1 MYQKRRLCK
10 YLSPN
15 IIRNMLCQGTRQELP
30 LLRRTVVFM
39 PAAVALPAWGIAP
52 TRGTLRPWYVVS
64 LPPVFAA
71 EESTAI
77 AVANE
82 STHRPSAT
90 LAPAERLMHW
100 SRRVLGLVVKYQ
112 QNPLRAAR
120 SLAYVNVA
128 MHDAWFHATRLQPAD
143 PAFTEIAVHR
153 AASLVAEQL
162 YANETPGQF
171 EAQFAVLTAALRVP
185 PSQRQRASRVGQ
197 HVADA
202 LIARSL
208 RDGAGRV
215 WPLKQRP
222 ADFAGIWQPTY
233 PMYAVNP
240 TEGFAPQWRPW
251 LPAAASRY
259 EPPTAWRP
267 GSEQHLRET
276 REVLEVTRAL
286 TDAQKRAANDWNLE
300 AGSVTPGGVWTQ
312 LALQELLRAQS
323 DDSAE
328 AMRSTL
334 PVLAALGV
342 ALHDAFVGCWRV
354 KLRDWSERPITAVR
368 RELDAG
374 FAPLLVTPGFPSYV
388 SGHSTISAAAAV
400 VLGHFWPAETPRF
413 ERLAQEAAMSRL
425 WGGIHFRSDNDEGY
439 RLGQSIGQEV
449 VARLAAG

>member
-1 MYQKRRLCK
+1 MYQMPGFCK
-10 YLSPN
+10 WLDH
-15 IIRNMLCQGTRQELP
+15 IIRNMLCQSTISEFVLS
-30 LLRRTVVFM
+30 RRILMCM
-39 PAAVALPAWGIAP
+39 PGAAVLPAWGATPSNGKPWFVTSLPAASSGSNATIPSPDAGQPRAALAP
-52 TRGTLRPWYVVS
+52 TQ
-64 LPPVFAA
+64 
-71 EESTAI
+71 
-77 AVANE
+77 
-82 STHRPSAT
+82 
-90 LAPAERLMHW
+90 RLVHW
-100 SRRVLGLVVKYQ
+100 ARQVLTLVVKYQ

-120 SLAYVNVA
+120 ALAYVQVA
-128 MHDAWFHATRLQPAD
+128 MHDAWLHAMRLHQAD
-143 PAFTEIAVHR
+143 PSFAEIAAHR

-171 EAQFAVLTAALRVP
+171 EAQFAALTATLQLP
-185 PSQRQRASRVGQ
+185 PSQRHSAWRIGQ
-197 HVADA
+197 QVADA

-222 ADFAGIWQPTY
+222 ADFSGIWQPTY

-240 TEGFAPQWRPW
+240 AEAFAPQWRTW
-251 LPAAASRY
+251 LPVAASRY

-267 GSEQHLRET
+267 GSEQHRRET
-276 REVLEVTRAL
+276 REVLDVARAL
-286 TDAQKRAANDWNLE
+286 TEAQKRAAHDWNLE

-312 LALQELLRAQS
+312 LALQELLRAHS
-323 DDSAE
+323 DDSAA
-328 AMRSTL
+328 AMRSAL

-342 ALHDAFVGCWRV
+342 ALHDAFVACWRV

-374 FAPLLVTPGFPSYV
+374 FSPLLVTPGFPSYV